1 MARQVP
7 WLAGLM
13 KLPVPCVA
21 KVAIRRQASWLV
33 KKASV
38 VFDPRWPFVL
48 LILFAD
54 DGQRQ
59 C

>member
-21 KVAIRRQASWLV
+21 KVAIRRQASWLAE
-33 KKASV
+33 KASV